1 MLQSRSLMQIRNS
14 NSSIQHQTVG
24 LST

>member
-1 MLQSRSLMQIRNS
+1 MQIRNS